1 MGVLNI
7 TPDSFSDGGL
17 LLASNKPDLP
27 CVLNTARRMLAE
39 GAAILDVGGQST
51 RPGAEAVSVDDECHR
66 VIPVLE
72 RLLELDTI
80 VSIDTC
86 KTEVAAQAVALGCHL
101 VNDVGGLRSSDMR
114 RLVADSDVA
123 VCIMH
128 MQGEPRSMQ
137 NAPHYSDVVADV
149 RLFLEQQVSL
159 CRDAGIGNE
168 RILLDPGFG
177 FGKTTEHNL
186 SLLRRLSELEI
197 DGIPLLV
204 GLSRKSTIGNI
215 TGRSVGERVHGSVA
229 AAVIAVQNGASIVRV
244 HDVAA
249 TADALKVLRAVS
261 RGEQDET
268 IGE

>member
-1 MGVLNI
+1 
-7 TPDSFSDGGL
+7 
-17 LLASNKPDLP
+17 
-27 CVLNTARRMLAE
+27 
-39 GAAILDVGGQST
+39 
-51 RPGAEAVSVDDECHR
+51 
-66 VIPVLE
+66 
-72 RLLELDTI
+72 
-80 VSIDTC
+80 
-86 KTEVAAQAVALGCHL
+86 
-101 VNDVGGLRSSDMR
+101 
-114 RLVADSDVA
+114 
-123 VCIMH
+123 
-128 MQGEPRSMQ
+128 MQ

-268 IGE
+268 LGE

>member
-7 TPDSFSDGGL
+7 TPDSFFDGGR

-27 CVLNTARRMLAE
+27 RVMDAARGMLTE
-39 GAAILDVGGQST
+39 GAAILDVGGEST
-51 RPGAEAVSVDDECHR
+51 RPGADPISIDDECHR

-72 RLLELDTI
+72 CLLELDAI

-86 KTEVAAQAVALGCHL
+86 KAEVAARAVALGCQL
-101 VNDVGGLRSSDMR
+101 VNDVCGLQNPDMLQ
-114 RLVADSDVA
+114 LVADSDAA

-128 MQGEPRSMQ
+128 MQGEPRAMQ
-137 NAPHYSDVVADV
+137 NAPQYRDVVADV
-149 RLFLEQQVSL
+149 RSFLERQVAMS
-159 CRDAGIGNE
+159 RAAGIDDE

-186 SLLRRLSELEI
+186 TLLRRLSDLDV
-197 DGIPLLV
+197 DGLPLLV

-215 TGRSVGERVHGSVA
+215 TNRLVDDRIHGSVA
-229 AAVIAVQNGASIVRV
+229 AAVIAVQNGASIVRT

-249 TADALKVLRAVS
+249 TADALKVLRAVF
-261 RGEQDET
+261 GEEQVSS
-268 IGE
+268 